1 LEESYLRLIE
11 YMYAACIFSVDSN
24 FEVAEISLKLNL
36 WDIVLVDEDDVF
48 LEDIEVS
55 QVK

>member
-1 LEESYLRLIE
+1 MEESYLGLIE
-11 YMYAACIFSVDSN
+11 YMHAACILSVDSN